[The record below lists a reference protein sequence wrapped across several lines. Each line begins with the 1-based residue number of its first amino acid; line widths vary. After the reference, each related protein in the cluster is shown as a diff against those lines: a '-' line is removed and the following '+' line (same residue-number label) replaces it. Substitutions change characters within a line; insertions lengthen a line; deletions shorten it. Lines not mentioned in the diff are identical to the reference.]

1 MSRRAR
7 AAAGTFI
14 VLVLTFLPSGGS
26 AQSRVVITVK
36 ELTAAN
42 HRIEVTTGT
51 EVVWEPHFERI
62 WFPSTDGLV
71 VRRTADGWAVV
82 FDRSGQY
89 RGRFTLVAT
98 HGGAGE
104 VYPLT
109 VIVTTK

>member
-1 MSRRAR
+1 MSRRMR
-7 AAAGTFI
+7 AAVVACI
-14 VLVLTFLPSGGS
+14 VLVMAFLPSGGS

-36 ELTAAN
+36 ELTTAN

-62 WFPSTDGLV
+62 WFPSTAGLI
-71 VRRTADGWAVV
+71 VRRAADGWAVV
-82 FDRSGQY
+82 FDRPGQY
-89 RGRFTLVAT
+89 NGRFTLVAT